1 MGRVGTKQ
9 RKVHTFFSDKSYRS
23 KTIFWKVPLKWI
35 KNHVS
40 KMKNNIFYQFFGV
53 FFSTL
58 RSTQTTKVICLIFV
72 FFELALKNWAMNN
85 SWPLLFY
92 SFFKESRIKN
102 YNLKGVFA
110 KNERWYKHTTKNKF
124 FWSLLILLLSFAS
137 IIKNCQKRLMLNKVA
152 STLIEKVA
160 IHDLDRK
167 K

>member
-1 MGRVGTKQ
+1 M
-9 RKVHTFFSDKSYRS
+9 
-23 KTIFWKVPLKWI
+23 
-35 KNHVS
+35 S

-124 FWSLLILLLSFAS
+124 FWLLLILLLSFAS
-137 IIKNCQKRLMLNKVA
+137 IRKNCQKRLMLNNVA

-167 K
+167 KIILFCNKFCRYYSL